1 MFTLNWKILII
12 LFSFEEMNVSSA
24 NVTVVLQYRDSFTK
38 AVIKNMIVV
47 VLGISINYINA
58 SLIHTFS
65 KHQVECSSISVIL
78 PCIEL
83 MLADVLLG
91 GTLVCFVMSSSGESD
106 VLRLTVAGRSWLN
119 YFNLIIHS
127 FRVVLSVSHLTS
139 DLKLLLTAYLLL
151 FPPSRSS
158 TGILGIYFSFTWW
171 STTWSKWHWPSCCL
185 SSATPSTK

>member
-1 MFTLNWKILII
+1 
-12 LFSFEEMNVSSA
+12 MNVSSA

-47 VLGISINYINA
+47 ALGISINYINA

-65 KHQVECSSISVIL
+65 KHQVECSSTSVIL

-106 VLRLTVAGRSWLN
+106 VLRLTVAGRS
-119 YFNLIIHS
+119 
-127 FRVVLSVSHLTS
+127 
-139 DLKLLLTAYLLL
+139 
-151 FPPSRSS
+151 
-158 TGILGIYFSFTWW
+158 
-171 STTWSKWHWPSCCL
+171 
-185 SSATPSTK
+185 